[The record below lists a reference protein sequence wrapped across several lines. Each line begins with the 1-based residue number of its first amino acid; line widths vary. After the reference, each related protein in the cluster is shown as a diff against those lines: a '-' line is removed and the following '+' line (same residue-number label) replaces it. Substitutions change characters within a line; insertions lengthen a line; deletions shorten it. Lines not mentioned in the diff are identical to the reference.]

1 MQVLLTNTAQKD
13 LARIP
18 KDRCSQVLQAL
29 RALENWPI
37 VEGTDIARLKGYAE
51 KVYRLRIGD
60 YRVVFLAT
68 EEAIYVLRV
77 ITRQELE
84 KILRQLRP

>member
-1 MQVLLTNTAQKD
+1 M
-13 LARIP
+13 
-18 KDRCSQVLQAL
+18 
-29 RALENWPI
+29 
-37 VEGTDIARLKGYAE
+37 DIARLKGYAE